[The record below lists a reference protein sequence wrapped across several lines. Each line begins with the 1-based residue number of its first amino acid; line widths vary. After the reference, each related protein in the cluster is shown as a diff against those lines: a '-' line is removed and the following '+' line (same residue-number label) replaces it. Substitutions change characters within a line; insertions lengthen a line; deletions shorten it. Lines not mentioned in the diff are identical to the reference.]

1 MQKIV
6 IVGGVA
12 GGATAAARARRLEE
26 DAKIV
31 IFERGEYISFAN
43 CGLPYYIGGVI
54 TERDA
59 LLVTTE
65 ESFSSRYNVDI
76 RSMTEVTGIDREKKE
91 VTVRDVRTGMTSV
104 ESYDRLI
111 LSPGAEP
118 FRPEIKGLDLPG
130 VFTLRNIPDTDRIK
144 RYVDAKTPKTA
155 LVAGAGFIGLEM
167 AENLVERGVETTVV
181 ELTDQ
186 IMPPLDVEMAAAI
199 ETHVKSKGTTVLT
212 STTVQGIEAA
222 DGAYDVVLQNGSEP
236 ETRRFDLVLL
246 ATGVRPET
254 SLALSADLA
263 MSEKGGVRVDASMM
277 TSDPAILAT
286 GDAVTTLDYVSG
298 AEVVIPLAGPANR
311 QGRIAADN
319 ASGRRSVYKG
329 TLGTSIAK
337 IFDMNAASTGMS
349 EKRLKA
355 DNIPYKASWTHS
367 GSHAGYYPG
376 AEMMAIKLLFAP
388 NDGKVLGA
396 QIVGGKGVD
405 KRIDVIATAI
415 KAGMTVFDLQ
425 ELELAYAPPFS
436 SAKDPV
442 NIAGYVAGNILM
454 GDVEMIDYTETLAA
468 DSEKDL
474 ILDVRTDEEIEEN
487 GTLDHVLHIPVDQI
501 RNRCDEIDKSKRILV
516 LCAIGL
522 RGYLGYRILKHRG
535 YDVKAVAGGYATL
548 RHMR

>member
-1 MQKIV
+1 MSKIV

-12 GGATAAARARRLEE
+12 GGATAAARARRLNE
-26 DAKIV
+26 DAEIV
-31 IFERGEYISFAN
+31 LFERGEYISFAN

-65 ESFSSRYNVDI
+65 ESFTKRYNVDI
-76 RSMTEVTGIDREKKE
+76 RSMTEVMGIDRERKE
-91 VTVRDVRTGMTSV
+91 VEIRDVRTGKTAT

-118 FRPEIKGLDLPG
+118 FRPPIKGLDLPG

-144 RYVDAKTPKTA
+144 RYVDAKAPKTA

-167 AENLVERGVETTVV
+167 AENLVERGVATTVV
-181 ELTDQ
+181 ELSDQ
-186 IMPPLDVEMAAAI
+186 IMPPLDVEMAAAV

-212 STTVQGIEAA
+212 STSVQGIEES
-222 DGAYDVVLQNGSEP
+222 DGAYEVILQNGKGP
-236 ETRRFDLVLL
+236 ETQRFDLVLM
-246 ATGVRPET
+246 ATGVRPEA
-254 SLALSADLA
+254 SLAASAGLD
-263 MSEKGGVRVDASMM
+263 MSDKGGVRVDASMA
-277 TSDPAILAT
+277 TSDPSVLAT
-286 GDAVTTLDYVSG
+286 GDAVATLDFVSG
-298 AEVVIPLAGPANR
+298 AEMVIPLAGPANR

-337 IFDMNAASTGMS
+337 IFDVNAASTGMS

-355 DNIPYKASWTHS
+355 AGTPYKASWTHS

-376 AEMMAIKLLFAP
+376 AEMMAIKILFAP
-388 NDGKVLGA
+388 NDGKLLGA

-405 KRIDVIATAI
+405 KRTDVLATAI

-454 GDVEMIDYTETLAA
+454 GDVEMVNYTETLDA
-468 DSEKDL
+468 DLENDL
-474 ILDVRTDEEIEEN
+474 ILDVRTAEEIEEH
-487 GTLDHVLHIPVDQI
+487 GTLDHVLHIPVDEL
-501 RNRCDEIDKSKRILV
+501 RTRYTEIDSSKRVLV

-535 YDVKAVAGGYATL
+535 FDVKAVAGGYATL

>member
-1 MQKIV
+1 MSKIV

-12 GGATAAARARRLEE
+12 GGATAAARARRLNE
-26 DAKIV
+26 DAEIV

-54 TERDA
+54 KERDA

-65 ESFSSRYNVDI
+65 ESFTKRYNVDI
-76 RSMTEVTGIDREKKE
+76 RSMTEVTGIDREKKVVE
-91 VTVRDVRTGMTSV
+91 VRDVRTGKTST

-118 FRPEIKGLDLPG
+118 FRPSVKGIDLPG

-144 RYVDAKTPKTA
+144 RYVDAKAPRTA

-167 AENLVERGVETTVV
+167 AENLVERGVDTTVV

-186 IMPPLDVEMAAAI
+186 IMPPLDVEMAAAV
-199 ETHVKSKGTTVLT
+199 ETHVKSKGTKVMT
-212 STTVQGIEAA
+212 STAVQGIEAA
-222 DGAYDVVLQNGSEP
+222 DGAYDVVLQNGKGA
-236 ETRRFDLVLL
+236 ETQRFDLVLL

-254 SLALSADLA
+254 SLAVSAGLE
-263 MSEKGGVRVDASMM
+263 MSDKGGVRVDASMA
-277 TSDPAILAT
+277 TCDPAILAT
-286 GDAVTTLDYVSG
+286 GDAVATLDFVSG
-298 AEVVIPLAGPANR
+298 GEVVIPLAGPANR

-337 IFDMNAASTGMS
+337 IFDVNAASTGMS

-355 DNIPYKASWTHS
+355 EGIPYKASWTHS

-388 NDGKVLGA
+388 NDGKLLGA

-405 KRIDVIATAI
+405 KRIDVLATAI
-415 KAGMTVFDLQ
+415 KACMTVFDLQ

-454 GDVEMIDYTETLAA
+454 GDIEVVSFEETLNYNP
-468 DSEKDL
+468 ETEI
-474 ILDVRTDEEIEEN
+474 ILDVRTADEIKEH
-487 GTLDHVLHIPVDQI
+487 GTLDHVLHIPVDEL
-501 RNRCDEIDKSKRILV
+501 RSRFEEIDKSRRVLV

-535 YDVKAVAGGYATL
+535 IDVKSVAGGYATL
-548 RHMR
+548 RHMK

>member
-1 MQKIV
+1 MSKIV

-12 GGATAAARARRLEE
+12 GGATAAARARRLNE
-26 DAKIV
+26 DAEIV
-31 IFERGEYISFAN
+31 LFERGEYISFAN

-65 ESFSSRYNVDI
+65 ESFTKRYNVDI
-76 RSMTEVTGIDREKKE
+76 RSMTEVMGIDRERKE
-91 VTVRDVRTGMTSV
+91 VEIRDVRTGKTAT

-118 FRPEIKGLDLPG
+118 FRPPIKGLDLPG

-144 RYVDAKTPKTA
+144 RYVDAKAPKTA

-167 AENLVERGVETTVV
+167 AENLVERGVATTVV
-181 ELTDQ
+181 ELSDQ
-186 IMPPLDVEMAAAI
+186 IMPPLDVEMAAAV

-212 STTVQGIEAA
+212 STSVQGIEES
-222 DGAYDVVLQNGSEP
+222 DGAYEVILQNGKGP
-236 ETRRFDLVLL
+236 ETRRFDLVLM
-246 ATGVRPET
+246 ATGVRPEA
-254 SLALSADLA
+254 SLAASAGLD
-263 MSEKGGVRVDASMM
+263 MSDKGGVRVDASMA
-277 TSDPAILAT
+277 TSDPSVLAT
-286 GDAVTTLDYVSG
+286 GDAVATLDFVSG
-298 AEVVIPLAGPANR
+298 AEMVVPLAGPANR

-337 IFDMNAASTGMS
+337 IFDVNAASTGMS

-355 DNIPYKASWTHS
+355 AGIPYKASWTHS

-376 AEMMAIKLLFAP
+376 AEMMAIKILFAP
-388 NDGKVLGA
+388 NDGKLLGA

-405 KRIDVIATAI
+405 KRTDVLATAI

-454 GDVEMIDYTETLAA
+454 GDVEMVNYEETLDA
-468 DSEKDL
+468 DLENDL
-474 ILDVRTDEEIEEN
+474 ILDVRTAEEIEEH
-487 GTLDHVLHIPVDQI
+487 GTLDHVLHIPVDEL
-501 RNRCDEIDKSKRILV
+501 RTRYTEIDSSKRVLV

-535 YDVKAVAGGYATL
+535 FDVKAVAGGYATL

>member
-1 MQKIV
+1 MSKIV

-12 GGATAAARARRLEE
+12 GGATAAARARRLDE
-26 DAKIV
+26 DAEIV
-31 IFERGEYISFAN
+31 LFERGEYISFAN

-59 LLVTTE
+59 LLVMTE
-65 ESFSSRYNVDI
+65 ELFSSRYNVDI
-76 RSMTEVTGIDREKKE
+76 RSSTEVTAINRETKE
-91 VTVRDVRTGMTSV
+91 VEARDTRSGKTSV
-104 ESYDRLI
+104 ESFDRLI

-118 FRPEIKGLDLPG
+118 FRPPVKGIDLPG

-144 RYVDAKTPKTA
+144 RYVDAKMPRTA

-167 AENLVERGVETTVV
+167 VENLVERGITTTVV

-199 ETHVKSKGTTVLT
+199 ENHIKSKGATVLT
-212 STTVQGIEAA
+212 STSVQGIEAA
-222 DGAYDVVLQNGSEP
+222 DGAYQVMLQNGKGSE
-236 ETRRFDLVLL
+236 TQQFDLVLL

-254 SLALSADLA
+254 SLAASAGLVIADR
-263 MSEKGGVRVDASMM
+263 GGVRVDASMA
-277 TSDPAILAT
+277 TSDPCILAT
-286 GDAVTTLDYVSG
+286 GDAVATLDFVSG
-298 AEVVIPLAGPANR
+298 AEGVVPLAGPANR

-319 ASGRRSVYKG
+319 ALGRRSVYKG
-329 TLGTSIAK
+329 TLCTSIAK

-355 DNIPYKASWTHS
+355 ANIPHRVSWTHS
-367 GSHAGYYPG
+367 NSNAGYYPG
-376 AEMMAIKLLFAP
+376 GEMMAIKLLFAP
-388 NDGKVLGA
+388 NDGKLLGA

-405 KRIDVIATAI
+405 KRTDVLATAI
-415 KAGMTVFDLQ
+415 KGAMTVFDLQ

-454 GDVEMIDYTETLAA
+454 GDVEMINYRDTLDA
-468 DSEKDL
+468 DLEKNI
-474 ILDVRTDEEIEEN
+474 ILDVREDEEVEEN
-487 GTLDHVLHIPVDQI
+487 GTLDHVLHIPMGQLRDRISEVDA
-501 RNRCDEIDKSKRILV
+501 SKRVLV

-522 RGYLGYRILKHRG
+522 RGYLGYRVLKHRG
-535 YDVKAVAGGYATL
+535 FDVKAIAGGYATL

>member
-26 DAKIV
+26 DAEIV
-31 IFERGEYISFAN
+31 LFERGEYISFAN

-76 RSMTEVTGIDREKKE
+76 RSMTEVTGIDRENKE
-91 VTVRDVRTGMTSV
+91 VAVRDVRTGKTSV

-144 RYVDAKTPKTA
+144 RYVDAKAPKTA

-167 AENLVERGVETTVV
+167 AENLVERGVSTTVV

-186 IMPPLDVEMAAAI
+186 IMPPLDVEMAAAV

-222 DGAYDVVLQNGSEP
+222 DGAYDVMLQNGNGA
-236 ETRRFDLVLL
+236 ETKRFDLVLL

-254 SLALSADLA
+254 SLAISADLA

-277 TSDPAILAT
+277 TSDSAILAT

-298 AEVVIPLAGPANR
+298 AEVVVPLAGPANR

-337 IFDMNAASTGMS
+337 IFDMNAASTGMN

-355 DNIPYKASWTHS
+355 AGIPYKASWTHS

-454 GDVEMIDYTETLAA
+454 GDVEMIDYEETLAA
-468 DSEKDL
+468 DLEKDL
-474 ILDVRTDEEIEEN
+474 ILDVRTDEEIEED
-487 GTLDHVLHIPVDQI
+487 GTLDHVLHIPVDEI
-501 RNRCDEIDKSKRILV
+501 RSRCDEIDKSKRVLI

-535 YDVKAVAGGYATL
+535 YNVKAIAGGYATL

>member
-1 MQKIV
+1 MSKIV

-12 GGATAAARARRLEE
+12 GGATAAARARRLNE
-26 DAKIV
+26 DAEIV
-31 IFERGEYISFAN
+31 LFERGEYISFAN

-65 ESFSSRYNVDI
+65 ESFTKRYNVDI
-76 RSMTEVTGIDREKKE
+76 RSMTEVMGIDREKKE
-91 VTVRDVRTGMTSV
+91 VEIRDVRTGKTAT

-118 FRPEIKGLDLPG
+118 FRPPIKGLDLPG

-144 RYVDAKTPKTA
+144 RYVDAKAPKTA

-167 AENLVERGVETTVV
+167 AENLVERGVATTVV
-181 ELTDQ
+181 ELSDQ
-186 IMPPLDVEMAAAI
+186 IMPPLDVEMAAAV

-212 STTVQGIEAA
+212 STSVQGIEES
-222 DGAYDVVLQNGSEP
+222 DGAYEVILQNGKGP
-236 ETRRFDLVLL
+236 ETQRFDLVLM
-246 ATGVRPET
+246 ATGVRPEA
-254 SLALSADLA
+254 SLAASAGLD
-263 MSEKGGVRVDASMM
+263 MSDKGGVRVDASMA
-277 TSDPAILAT
+277 TSDPSVLAT
-286 GDAVTTLDYVSG
+286 GDAVATLDFVSG
-298 AEVVIPLAGPANR
+298 AEMVVPLAGPANR

-337 IFDMNAASTGMS
+337 IFDVNAASTGMS

-355 DNIPYKASWTHS
+355 AGTPYKASWTHS

-376 AEMMAIKLLFAP
+376 AEMMAIKILFAP
-388 NDGKVLGA
+388 NDGKLLGA

-405 KRIDVIATAI
+405 KRTDVLATAI

-454 GDVEMIDYTETLAA
+454 GDVEMVNYTETLDA
-468 DSEKDL
+468 DLENDL
-474 ILDVRTDEEIEEN
+474 ILDVRTAEEIEEH
-487 GTLDHVLHIPVDQI
+487 GTLDHVLHIPVDEL
-501 RNRCDEIDKSKRILV
+501 RTRYTEIDSSKRVLV

-535 YDVKAVAGGYATL
+535 FDVKAVAGGYATL

>member
-1 MQKIV
+1 MQRIV

-26 DAKIV
+26 DAEII

-76 RSMTEVTGIDREKKE
+76 RSMTEVTDIDREKKE
-91 VTVRDVRTGMTSV
+91 VTVRDVRTGKTSV
-104 ESYDRLI
+104 EGYDRLI

-118 FRPEIKGLDLPG
+118 FRPAIKGIDLPG

-144 RYVDAKTPKTA
+144 RYVDAKAPKTA

-186 IMPPLDVEMAAAI
+186 IMPPLDVEMAAAV
-199 ETHVKSKGTTVLT
+199 ETHVKSKGTTVFT
-212 STTVQGIEAA
+212 STSVQGIEAT
-222 DGAYDVVLQNGSEP
+222 DGAYDVVLQNGKGS
-236 ETRRFDLVLL
+236 ETRRYDLVLL

-254 SLALSADLA
+254 SLAKAADLA
-263 MSEKGGVRVDASMM
+263 MSDKGGVRVDASMM

-468 DSEKDL
+468 DPEKDL

-501 RNRCDEIDKSKRILV
+501 RNRCDEIDKSKRVLV

>member
-1 MQKIV
+1 MRKIV

-12 GGATAAARARRLEE
+12 GGATAAARARRLDE
-26 DAKIV
+26 DAEIV
-31 IFERGEYISFAN
+31 LFERGEYISFAN

-65 ESFSSRYNVDI
+65 ESFSSRYNVNI
-76 RSMTEVTGIDREKKE
+76 RSRTEVIGIDREKK
-91 VTVRDVRTGMTSV
+91 VVDVRDVRTGKTTT
-104 ESYDRLI
+104 EAYDRLI

-118 FRPEIKGLDLPG
+118 FRPSVKGIDLPG

-144 RYVDAKTPKTA
+144 RYVDAKMPKTA

-167 AENLVERGVETTVV
+167 AENLVARGVETTVV

-186 IMPPLDVEMAAAI
+186 IMPPLDVEMAAVV
-199 ETHVKSKGTTVLT
+199 ETHVKSKGAIVLT
-212 STTVQGIEAA
+212 STSVQGIEAA
-222 DGAYDVVLQNGSEP
+222 DGAYTVMLQNGKGA
-236 ETRRFDLVLL
+236 ETKQFELVLL

-254 SLALSADLA
+254 SLAVSADLA
-263 MSEKGGVRVDASMM
+263 LSGKGGVRVDASMM

-298 AEVVIPLAGPANR
+298 AEVVVPLAGPANR

-337 IFDMNAASTGMS
+337 IFDMNAACTGMS
-349 EKRLKA
+349 EKRLEA
-355 DNIPYKASWTHS
+355 ANIPFKASWTHS
-367 GSHAGYYPG
+367 NSHAGYYPG
-376 AEMMAIKLLFAP
+376 AEMMGIKLLFTP
-388 NDGKVLGA
+388 NDGQVLGA

-454 GDVEMIDYTETLAA
+454 GDVEMIDYRETLAA
-468 DSEKDL
+468 DLEKDL
-474 ILDVRTDEEIEEN
+474 ILDVRTAEEIEEN
-487 GTLDHVLHIPVDQI
+487 GTLDHVLHIPM
-501 RNRCDEIDKSKRILV
+501 DEIRSRISEIDPSKRVLI

-548 RHMR
+548 QHMR

>member
-1 MQKIV
+1 MSKIV

-12 GGATAAARARRLEE
+12 GGATAAARARRLNE
-26 DAKIV
+26 DAEIV

-54 TERDA
+54 KERDA

-65 ESFSSRYNVDI
+65 AFFTKRYNVNV
-76 RSMTEVTGIDREKKE
+76 RSLTEVTGIDREKK
-91 VTVRDVRTGMTSV
+91 VVMIRDVRTGETGT

-118 FRPEIKGLDLPG
+118 FRPSIKGLDLPG

-144 RYVDAKTPKTA
+144 RHVDVSVPKTV

-167 AENLVERGVETTVV
+167 AENLVERGIATTVV
-181 ELTDQ
+181 EFADQ
-186 IMPPLDVEMAAAI
+186 IMPPLDVEMAAAVA
-199 ETHVKSKGTTVLT
+199 THVKSKGTKVLT
-212 STTVQGIEAA
+212 STSVQGIEAV
-222 DGAYDVVLQNGSEP
+222 DGALEVTLQNGNGVM
-236 ETRRFDLVLL
+236 TQRFDMVLL
-246 ATGVRPET
+246 ATGVRPEA
-254 SLALSADLA
+254 SLAASSGLA
-263 MSEKGGVRVDASMM
+263 MAERGGVRVDASMA
-277 TSDPAILAT
+277 TSDAAILAT
-286 GDAVTTLDYVSG
+286 GDAVATRDFVSG
-298 AEVVIPLAGPANR
+298 AEVVVPLAGPANR

-337 IFDMNAASTGMS
+337 IFDINAASTGLS

-355 DNIPYKASWTHS
+355 AGTPYKASWTHS
-367 GSHAGYYPG
+367 GSNAGYYPG
-376 AEMMAIKLLFAP
+376 AQMMAIKLLFTP
-388 NDGKVLGA
+388 NNGKILGA

-405 KRIDVIATAI
+405 KRIDVLATAI

-454 GDVEMIDYTETLAA
+454 GDVEIVDYRETLNA
-468 DSEKDL
+468 DPEKDL
-474 ILDVRTDEEIEEN
+474 VLDVRSADEIKEH
-487 GTLDHVLHIPVDQI
+487 GTLNHTLHIPVDDL
-501 RNRCDEIDKSKRILV
+501 RTRFGEIDKSKRILV

-535 YDVKAVAGGYATL
+535 FNVKSVAGGYATL
-548 RHMR
+548 RHMK

>member
-1 MQKIV
+1 MSKIV

-12 GGATAAARARRLEE
+12 GGATAAARARRLDE
-26 DAKIV
+26 DAEI
-31 IFERGEYISFAN
+31 ILFERGEYISFAN

-65 ESFSSRYNVDI
+65 AAFSSRYNVDI
-76 RSMTEVTGIDREKKE
+76 RSQTEVTGIRRETKE
-91 VTVRDVRTGMTSV
+91 VEVRDVKSGKVSV
-104 ESYDRLI
+104 ESFDRLI

-118 FRPEIKGLDLPG
+118 FRPNVKGIDLPG

-144 RYVDAKTPKTA
+144 RYVDAKTPKNA

-167 AENLVERGVETTVV
+167 AENLVERGIATTVV

-199 ETHVKSKGTTVLT
+199 ETHVKAKGATVLT
-212 STTVQGIEAA
+212 STSVQGIEAA
-222 DGAYDVVLQNGSEP
+222 NGAYEVMLQNGKGS
-236 ETRRFDLVLL
+236 ETRTFDLVLL

-254 SLALSADLA
+254 SLAAAAGLAIAD
-263 MSEKGGVRVDASMM
+263 KGGVRVDASMA
-277 TSDPAILAT
+277 TSDPCVLAT
-286 GDAVTTLDYVSG
+286 GDAVATRDFVSG
-298 AEVVIPLAGPANR
+298 SELVVPLAGPANR

-337 IFDMNAASTGMS
+337 IFDMNAASTGLS

-355 DNIPYKASWTHS
+355 ANMPYMASWTHS
-367 GSHAGYYPG
+367 GSNAGYYPG

-388 NDGKVLGA
+388 NDGKLLGA

-405 KRIDVIATAI
+405 KRTDVLATAI
-415 KAGMTVFDLQ
+415 KAGMNVFDLQ

-454 GDVEMIDYTETLAA
+454 GDVEMVDYQETLAA
-468 DSEKDL
+468 DPAKDL
-474 ILDVRTDEEIEEN
+474 ILDVRSADEIKEN
-487 GTLDHVLHIPVDQI
+487 GTLDHVLHIPVEEL
-501 RNRCDEIDKSKRILV
+501 RARFSEIDSSKRVLV

-535 YDVKAVAGGYATL
+535 FDVKAIAGGYATL

>member
-1 MQKIV
+1 MNKIV

-26 DAKIV
+26 DAEIV
-31 IFERGEYISFAN
+31 LFERGEYISFAN

-59 LLVTTE
+59 LMVTTE

-76 RSMTEVTGIDREKKE
+76 RSLTEVTGIDREKKVVE
-91 VTVRDVRTGMTSV
+91 VRDVRTGKISV

-118 FRPEIKGLDLPG
+118 FRPSVKGIDLPG

-144 RYVDAKTPKTA
+144 RYVDAKAPRTA

-167 AENLVERGVETTVV
+167 AENLVERGVATTVV

-186 IMPPLDVEMAAAI
+186 IMPPLDVEMAAAV
-199 ETHVKSKGTTVLT
+199 ETHVKSKGTVVLT
-212 STTVQGIEAA
+212 STSVQGIEAA
-222 DGAYDVVLQNGSEP
+222 DGAYDVMLQNGKGRESQ
-236 ETRRFDLVLL
+236 RFDLVLL

-254 SLALSADLA
+254 GLAVSADLA

-286 GDAVTTLDYVSG
+286 GDAVATLDYVSG

-355 DNIPYKASWTHS
+355 AGIPHKASWTHS

-454 GDVEMIDYTETLAA
+454 GDVEMADYAETLAA
-468 DSEKDL
+468 DPNKDL
-474 ILDVRTDEEIEEN
+474 ILDVRTEEEIDED
-487 GTLDHVLHIPVDQI
+487 GTLDHVLHIPVDEL
-501 RNRCDEIDKSKRILV
+501 RSRCHEIDPSKRVLI

-522 RGYLGYRILKHRG
+522 RGYLAYRILKHRG
-535 YDVKAVAGGYATL
+535 YNVKVVAGGYATL

>member
-1 MQKIV
+1 MQRIV

-26 DAKIV
+26 DAEII

-76 RSMTEVTGIDREKKE
+76 RSMTEVTDIDREKKE
-91 VTVRDVRTGMTSV
+91 VTVRDVRTGKTSV

-118 FRPEIKGLDLPG
+118 FRPAIKGIDLPG

-144 RYVDAKTPKTA
+144 RYVDAKAPKTA

-186 IMPPLDVEMAAAI
+186 IMPPLDVEMAAAV
-199 ETHVKSKGTTVLT
+199 ETHVKSKGTTVFT
-212 STTVQGIEAA
+212 STSVQGIEAT
-222 DGAYDVVLQNGSEP
+222 DGAYDVVLQNGKGS
-236 ETRRFDLVLL
+236 ETRRYDLVLL

-254 SLALSADLA
+254 SLAKAADLA
-263 MSEKGGVRVDASMM
+263 MSDKGGVRVDASMM

-468 DSEKDL
+468 DPEKDL